1 MHIDLKLGGATRR
14 LAITENAV
22 ISAYELTGDDFFA
35 LGSKLADAALPLADK
50 MRTMRLLAWT
60 CLCDSQKWEGKR
72 ESLRTV
78 SEWLED
84 RDKRMEVMAAVGKLI
99 ADYIAKMA
107 GPPEFEGQLAPFVPT
122 PMEVVE
128 RMVALGD
135 VAHGAITGKHVIDLG
150 AGDGR
155 LMFAAADAGAASV
168 RGCELHDGRYA
179 ALVKAIAERGYTN
192 VRVDQVNI
200 TDCRIDESDVVF
212 LYLLP
217 TSNAELKAKL
227 LAEMKPG
234 ALVISHD
241 FDMPDWEPE
250 VRESVKCAD
259 RNHAV
264 YVWRIPTAA

>member
-135 VAHGAITGKHVIDLG
+135 VDGKYVVDLG

-155 LMFAAADAGAASV
+155 LMKAALEADASEVHGYELHPGRFTTLEETLCSVWAAAYIYFADIRTADLSDA
-168 RGCELHDGRYA
+168 
-179 ALVKAIAERGYTN
+179 
-192 VRVDQVNI
+192 
-200 TDCRIDESDVVF
+200 DVVF

-234 ALVISHD
+234 SLIISHD

-250 VRESVKCAD
+250 HRESVKCSD
-259 RNHAV
+259 RNHSV

>member
-35 LGSKLADAALPLADK
+35 LGSKLADANLPLADK

-99 ADYIAKMA
+99 AGYIAAMA

-122 PMEVVE
+122 PPEVVE

-135 VAHGAITGKHVIDLG
+135 VEGKYVVDLG

-155 LMFAAADAGAASV
+155 LMVAALEAGAAGV
-168 RGCELHDGRYA
+168 VGYELHEERCN
-179 ALVKAIAERGYTN
+179 ALRAKSLN
-192 VRVDQVNI
+192 VFHDDIREAVLLD
-200 TDCRIDESDVVF
+200 TDVVF

-241 FDMPDWEPE
+241 FDMPDWQPE
-250 VRESVKCAD
+250 HRESVKCAD

-264 YVWRIPTAA
+264 YVWRIPTA